1 MKTLEQLAREAGG
14 FVGPNAEGLWMFEPD
29 DLARFRAACRAEALE
44 EAAQVAES
52 VVALYVEQGG
62 DESGAGK
69 PSRAIKHC
77 AAAIR
82 EMK

>member
-14 FVGPNAEGLWMFEPD
+14 VMMFPGNGDEPAEFNMTTE

-44 EAAQVAES
+44 EAAKAAEKANFTGNRFP
-52 VVALYVEQGG
+52 VTAQEQMRY
-62 DESGAGK
+62 D
-69 PSRAIKHC
+69 C

-82 EMK
+82 GLK